1 MFWFFICALQTLL
14 TKVKIAG
21 AIQRL
26 LQNDLLDAD
35 AIDKADEATIKSL
48 IYPVYLFSGV
58 VYETSTTSFYFIYL
72 FIYKIFR
79 LDFIQEKLRIWR
91 KLQKFVSWS
100 MMVTYLAH
108 WRNYS
113 YFQG

>member
-1 MFWFFICALQTLL
+1 MFWFFIDALQTLL

-26 LQNDLLDAD
+26 LQNDLLVAD

-58 VYETSTTSFYFIYL
+58 VYETSTTSFFLLFIYL
-72 FIYKIFR
+72 FLKFLGWILYK
-79 LDFIQEKLRIWR
+79 K
-91 KLQKFVSWS
+91 SWEYEENCKNLS
-100 MMVTYLAH
+100 HEVWWWHT
-108 WRNYS
+108 
-113 YFQG
+113 

>member
-1 MFWFFICALQTLL
+1 MFWFFIDALQTLL

-26 LQNDLLDAD
+26 LQNDLLVAD

-58 VYETSTTSFYFIYL
+58 VMKLLLPLSIFFIYL
-72 FIYKIFR
+72 FIKFLGWILYK
-79 LDFIQEKLRIWR
+79 K
-91 KLQKFVSWS
+91 SWEYEENCKNMS
-100 MMVTYLAH
+100 HEVWWWHT
-108 WRNYS
+108 
-113 YFQG
+113 

>member
-1 MFWFFICALQTLL
+1 MFWFFIYALQTLL

-58 VYETSTTSFYFIYL
+58 VYETSTTSFFLLFIYL
-72 FIYKIFR
+72 F
-79 LDFIQEKLRIWR
+79 
-91 KLQKFVSWS
+91 
-100 MMVTYLAH
+100 
-108 WRNYS
+108 
-113 YFQG
+113 